1 MYNMITIRQTRP
13 EEISKLMPI
22 FEQAKR
28 IMRKSGNMKQWTSGY
43 PNEELVHR
51 DIENGHSYVCLDD
64 AQEIIG
70 TFSFIPGKD
79 PTYAR
84 IYEGAWIDDVQP
96 YATIH
101 RLASTEASHGVA
113 AACLDWCYRQIP
125 NLRADTHR
133 DNSILQH
140 ILTKHGFTYCGI
152 IYLMNGDE
160 RLAFQKCNMPKE
172 QHTNV

>member
-1 MYNMITIRQTRP
+1 MITIRQTRP

-28 IMRKSGNMKQWTSGY
+28 IMRKSGNMKQWTGGY
-43 PNEELVHR
+43 PNEELVRR

-79 PTYAR
+79 PTYTR

-152 IYLMNGDE
+152 IYVSNGTP
-160 RLAFQKCNMPKE
+160 RLAYQRYVGK
-172 QHTNV
+172 